1 MKSFEDTGKS
11 WKAKNFRNKIEKD
24 DRELTDK
31 YKESESFSETI
42 KDLEEIIKREGF
54 KGLVILPEGNGIGT
68 GGFRDYCIS
77 GDNIE
82 DRIIN
87 LFRTDIEKVYIGEGF
102 LKNIQDI
109 LKFDREFAVN
119 GITNLIKHEKQHR
132 SGPDLRA
139 EEEAI
144 KRTER
149 VVNSQKDEIEDRRTL
164 GKLIIE
170 TLSEDYSQREL
181 QAELQRV
188 NANYKDLDEFID
200 SQARF
205 HVFMD
210 VINFG
215 IDNLD
220 NFEYDPD
227 KDELRGVH
235 FGFIKEKIE
244 NDGKE
249 IELHKVIIK
258 RMKEVKKD
266 LDEKWRKEVA
276 G

>member
-170 TLSEDYSQREL
+170 TLSEDYSQRAL